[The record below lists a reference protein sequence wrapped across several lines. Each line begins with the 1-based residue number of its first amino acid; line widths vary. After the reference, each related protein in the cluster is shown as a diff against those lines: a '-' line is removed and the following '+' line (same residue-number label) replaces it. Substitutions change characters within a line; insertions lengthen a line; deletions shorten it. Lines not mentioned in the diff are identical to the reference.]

1 MKIKTKSNI
10 AKVLAV
16 ASLATTLAP
25 SITFA
30 AEPTDKGETTPP
42 AVTTN
47 EKKEE
52 VKYTWGLYQ
61 DANGVTPEVEK
72 GKVADA
78 LKGLTVKVSVD
89 GKDTAPVDAFKVGT
103 KTKATEVEGSTV
115 IKGEEAVKVGDKNFN
130 VELKATPGKDNVK
143 LELTL
148 IELNDQKEET
158 DKKVTTE
165 AKLLQ
170 YKAVKKPEET
180 KPETKPEAATETEK
194 SAAKKFAD
202 DISVEANQGKII
214 AKIPAVPDGLK
225 ATVVFTNKE
234 VASAKDITVDN
245 IGAGKTLELGKV
257 AEKNNY
263 SAKVVVTRAKDGLA
277 IGTFNPSYKLD
288 LTKVAPSVNYA
299 YVIDGALVINA
310 TSKAGMAK
318 TPLFWKYSYEKDFR
332 AISPDLGYGFSYRSN
347 EVNNERKANF
357 DSLFGKT
364 TYSKYDR
371 LDANDYRIPIEIP
384 CKLQMVFV
392 DALGNKTPVSLTI
405 NEDNVI
411 LAGTGIGKAPEYV
424 GKLIKSV
431 TDGGTF
437 ESAREKDLL
446 VIKKNTTVNLY
457 ETFKSLL
464 QKEWDSFNSRELN
477 WECEQFSNFD
487 AYRIKFDKE
496 GKYDFTVTKD
506 DSKGKVTFTV
516 LVMDGKNNIKSFK
529 VLKDVKVNGD
539 KFQAIKGFEF
549 KTTDGKD
556 ANPTGFYA
564 KYDGKYYR
572 LTDEI
577 PFATEKNKN
586 AKEAVVTIKDV
597 QNNKN
602 YEVKFIQ
609 ASATKIPLEKARTMF
624 SDLKGH
630 WSENRVV
637 TLVANGV
644 ISGYPDGTFKPDNM
658 ISARETLAIIGRFGQ
673 SLDKEKVNTV
683 ANDKVEFAKANWGN
697 EDVEWVLKRLPQNIF
712 AGQDLDKQLT
722 REQAAYVMN
731 HVFKY
736 NATTATTKLTDIGTA
751 KYQTEINQ
759 LVAAGTIAGYLD
771 GTFKPELPIT
781 RAELCSMMFVIP
793 GVKYEV
799 IAQDNHTTTPAKTT
813 NDTKKIDNFED
824 LF

>member
-30 AEPTDKGETTPP
+30 AEPTNGGATTPP

-47 EKKEE
+47 DQKEE
-52 VKYTWGLYQ
+52 VKYTWDLYQ
-61 DANGVTPEVEK
+61 DANKVTPKFDKEK
-72 GKVADA
+72 DVMTN
-78 LKGLTVKVSVD
+78 LVGLTVKVSVD
-89 GKDTAPVDAFKVGT
+89 GKDTVPADAFKIGT
-103 KTKATEVEGSTV
+103 KTDAKTTDNVTV

-130 VELKATPGKDNVK
+130 VELKVTPGKDNVK

-148 IELNDQKEET
+148 IELDAENKET
-158 DKKVTTE
+158 SNKVTTE
-165 AKLLQ
+165 PILLQ
-170 YKAVKKPEET
+170 YKKVEET
-180 KPETKPEAATETEK
+180 KPETKPADVTETEK
-194 SAAKKFAD
+194 AEAKKFAD
-202 DISVEANQGKII
+202 KIVVEANQGKII
-214 AKIPAVPDGLK
+214 AKVPTLTEGLK
-225 ATVVFTNKE
+225 ATVVFTNNE
-234 VASAKDITVDN
+234 VADAKDITLKD
-245 IGAGKTLELGKV
+245 ITGAGKTVELGKV
-257 AEKNNY
+257 ATKNNY
-263 SAKVVVTRAKDGLA
+263 SAKVVVTRAKDGVK
-277 IGTFNPSYKLD
+277 IGEFNPSYKLD
-288 LTKVAPSVNYA
+288 LKEVAPVVNYA
-299 YVIDGALVINA
+299 YVIDGSLVINA

-332 AISPDLGYGFSYRSN
+332 AISPDLGYGFTYKSN
-347 EVNNERKANF
+347 EVDNDRKANF

-371 LDANDYRIPIEIP
+371 LDANDYRLPIEIP
-384 CKLQMVFV
+384 CKIQMVFV

-477 WECEQFSNFD
+477 WECEQFSDFD

-516 LVMDGKNNIKSFK
+516 LVMDGKNNVKSFK

-577 PFATEKNKN
+577 PFATEKDKN

-736 NATTATTKLTDIGTA
+736 NTATATTKLTDIGTA

-793 GVKYEV
+793 GVQYDV
-799 IAQDNHTTTPAKTT
+799 IAQNNNTTTPAKTA
-813 NDTKKIDNFED
+813 NNTKSVED
-824 LF
+824 LNDLFK

>member
-30 AEPTDKGETTPP
+30 AEPTNGGAITAP
-42 AVTTN
+42 AVATN

-103 KTKATEVEGSTV
+103 KTKTTEVEGATV
-115 IKGEEAVKVGDKNFN
+115 IKGEESVKVGDKNFN

-148 IELNDQKEET
+148 IELNDKKEET
-158 DKKVTTE
+158 DTKVTTE

-180 KPETKPEAATETEK
+180 KPETKPAVTETEV
-194 SAAKKFAD
+194 ANAKGFAD
-202 DISVEANQGKII
+202 KISVEANQGKII
-214 AKIPAVPDGLK
+214 AKIPAVPEGLK
-225 ATVVFTNKE
+225 ATVIFTNKE
-234 VASAKDITVDN
+234 VADAKDITVDN
-245 IGAGKTLELGKV
+245 IGAGKTVELGKV

-263 SAKVVVTRAKDGLA
+263 SAKVVVTRAKDGTA
-277 IGTFNPSYKLD
+277 IGTYNPSYKLD
-288 LTKVAPSVNYA
+288 LKEVAPVVNYA
-299 YVIDGALVINA
+299 YVIDGSLVINA

-347 EVNNERKANF
+347 EVDNDRKANF

-364 TYSKYDR
+364 TYNKYDR

-405 NEDNVI
+405 NENNVI

-556 ANPTGFYA
+556 ANPIGFYA

-673 SLDKEKVNTV
+673 SLDKEKVSAV

-722 REQAAYVMN
+722 REQVAYIMN

-736 NATTATTKLTDIGTA
+736 TTSTATTSLSDIGKA

-759 LVAAGTIAGYLD
+759 LVSAGTIKGYPD
-771 GTFKPELPIT
+771 GTFKPDLPIT
-781 RAELCSMMFVIP
+781 RAELCSMMFTIP
-793 GVKYEV
+793 GVQYDV
-799 IAQDNHTTTPAKTT
+799 IAQGNTTTTPAKTANNT
-813 NDTKKIDNFED
+813 NSVKDLND
-824 LF
+824 LFK

>member
-30 AEPTDKGETTPP
+30 AEVTNDVSANPV

-47 EKKEE
+47 DQQE
-52 VKYTWGLYQ
+52 VQFNWGFTKGDEAATLKIM
-61 DANGVTPEVEK
+61 K
-72 GKVADA
+72 GKELDA
-78 LKGLTVKVSVD
+78 LKGLTLVVSEKGKTTQPKKVFEIGTNTVTDTNEADKVSTIKVKD
-89 GKDTAPVDAFKVGT
+89 GTT
-103 KTKATEVEGSTV
+103 Q
-115 IKGEEAVKVGDKNFN
+115 IGDKEFN
-130 VELKATPGKDNVK
+130 VELKVTPGTEKVK
-143 LELTL
+143 LEVTL
-148 IELNDQKEET
+148 IELNSEKKPT
-158 DKKVTTE
+158 DKKTV
-165 AKLLQ
+165 LQ
-170 YKAVKKPEET
+170 VKELAYEKVAET
-180 KPETKPEAATETEK
+180 KPMDATETET
-194 SAAKKFAD
+194 AQAKKFAK

-214 AKIPAVPDGLK
+214 AKIPAVPTGLK
-225 ATVVFTNKE
+225 ATVVFKNTE
-234 VASAKDITVDN
+234 VATAADIEVKDLGAEKTVE
-245 IGAGKTLELGKV
+245 IGKV

-263 SAKVVVTRAKDGLA
+263 SAKVVVTRAKDGLV
-277 IGTFNPSYKLD
+277 IGTYNPSYKLD
-288 LTKVAPSVNYA
+288 LTKAAPVVNYA

-310 TSKAGMAK
+310 TSKAGMAQ

-332 AISPDLGYGFSYRSN
+332 AIAPDFGYGYSYRSS
-347 EVNNERKANF
+347 EVSNERKANF
-357 DSLFGKT
+357 DKLFGKT
-364 TYSKYDR
+364 TYNKYTR
-371 LDANDYRIPIEIP
+371 LSENDYRLPIEIP

-411 LAGTGIGKAPEYV
+411 LTGPGIGKAPEEV

-431 TDGGTF
+431 TDDGTF
-437 ESAREKDLL
+437 ESVREKDLL
-446 VIKKNTTVNLY
+446 VVKKDTTVNLY

-477 WECEQFSNFD
+477 WTCDQFSNFD
-487 AYRIKFDKE
+487 AYRLKFNKE
-496 GKYDFTVTKD
+496 GKFDFEVTKD
-506 DSKGKVTFTV
+506 GSKGKVTFTV
-516 LVMDGKNNIKSFK
+516 LVMDGKNNVKSFK

-673 SLDKEKVNTV
+673 TLNKEKVNAV
-683 ANDKVEFAKANWGN
+683 VNDKVEFAKANWGN

-722 REQAAYVMN
+722 REQVAYIMN

-736 NATTATTKLTDIGTA
+736 ATSTATTSLSDIGKA

-759 LVAAGTIAGYLD
+759 LVSAGTIKGYPD
-771 GTFKPELPIT
+771 GTFKPDLPIT
-781 RAELCSMMFVIP
+781 RAELCSMMFTIP
-793 GVKYEV
+793 GVQYDV
-799 IAQDNHTTTPAKTT
+799 IAQGTTAPATTNTPAKKD
-813 NDTKKIDNFED
+813 NTKKVDSLDE
-824 LF
+824 LFK